1 MFANIAFRSYLNRGE
16 SIYFVAHTHPFVMYG
31 AFFKALV
38 FGILLPLG
46 FNVIMPPFYYI
57 WWGWA
62 ALGLL
67 IFLYEI
73 LNWYLDAW
81 VITNQGI
88 IDLQWNSFFDKSSTR
103 IEYHTIEGITYQIKG
118 FWGTIMN
125 FGDIMVERLGTGTIV
140 TLENV
145 AFPKKV
151 EREVLHYQ
159 DKFIRKK
166 NMKDDMALK
175 DMLAGMLQRSK

>member
-1 MFANIAFRSYLNRGE
+1 MVWL
-16 SIYFVAHTHPFVMYG
+16 
-31 AFFKALV
+31 
-38 FGILLPLG
+38 
-46 FNVIMPPFYYI
+46 
-57 WWGWA
+57 GWA
-62 ALGLL
+62 AIGTL

-73 LNWYLDAW
+73 MNWYLDAW
-81 VITNQGI
+81 VITNHGI

-125 FGDIMVERLGTGTIV
+125 YGDIMVERLGTGTIV
-140 TLENV
+140 TLESV

-159 DKFIRKK
+159 EKFVRKK
-166 NMKDDMALK
+166 NFKEETALK
-175 DMLAGMLQRSK
+175 DMLVGMLQEKSRGK